1 MKMIEITQEEFES
14 DMDSYMDR
22 IEEGELFLIRLPDG
36 RAVAADTVAFTG
48 GDYFGAGQDYINF
61 GGDTTI
67 SSGSDTISFT

>member
-36 RAVAADTVAFTG
+36 RAVAAVPAIEEVEKVVDTMPE
-48 GDYFGAGQDYINF
+48 I
-61 GGDTTI
+61 
-67 SSGSDTISFT
+67 

>member
-36 RAVAADTVAFTG
+36 RAVAAVPAVEEVDKIVDTMPE
-48 GDYFGAGQDYINF
+48 I
-61 GGDTTI
+61 
-67 SSGSDTISFT
+67 

>member
-36 RAVAADTVAFTG
+36 RAVAAV
-48 GDYFGAGQDYINF
+48 QL
-61 GGDTTI
+61 
-67 SSGSDTISFT
+67 